1 MPPSPP
7 GKPPAKPAL
16 ELTDDEKAEVAS
28 YLNEVLS
35 STSTIEAQAK
45 ARGQEWKNYGRQIYQ
60 EQTGTSDVE
69 MQVFDQPER
78 CKCPEE

>member
-7 GKPPAKPAL
+7 GKPPAL
-16 ELTDDEKAEVAS
+16 ELTDDQKAEVAS
-28 YLNEVLS
+28 YLKEVLS

-60 EQTGTSDVE
+60 EQTGASDME
-69 MQVFDQPER
+69 MQVLDQPER

>member
-7 GKPPAKPAL
+7 GKPPAL
-16 ELTDDEKAEVAS
+16 ELTDDQKAEVAS
-28 YLNEVLS
+28 YLTEVLS

-45 ARGQEWKNYGRQIYQ
+45 AKGQEWKNYGRQIYQ
-60 EQTGTSDVE
+60 EQTGASDME

-78 CKCPEE
+78 FKCPEE

>member
-7 GKPPAKPAL
+7 GKPPALK
-16 ELTDDEKAEVAS
+16 LTDDQKAEAAG

-60 EQTGTSDVE
+60 EQTGTSDME
-69 MQVFDQPER
+69 MQVFDKARKVQMS
-78 CKCPEE
+78 